1 MKKFLAIFLS
11 IVTVLSLFA
20 ACGGDTATET
30 QPAATEKDY
39 SEFAGIVGDTKTWY
53 DKLMAIPVAT
63 PDMTEE
69 QLRQICV
76 DAFKANAS
84 FTWTPTKDIS
94 YTFTLQGNSSEILI
108 PKGIA
113 YAGMFYCNN
122 VALGNVWKALQYYDH
137 ETGAMDIEAMD
148 GSHLAVLSSACAKA
162 VEWALARVSNSH
174 NLVDMAAYSQYGGNT
189 VPVGPYTY
197 GPGKYPFSAGPG
209 TKDIVDDNGADIMCQ
224 SYAAMKMADVVYSSS
239 SFHVMMASADPVV
252 VTLSDGR
259 INATESYIL
268 VCEQDAVGSKTT
280 NKDSV
285 QENGKTLRQLGS
297 VDNKYTFKD
306 LMEKGYVPLT
316 VKEFTGE
323 EPVEVGE
330 AWLGNPNRKLEN
342 GVDMDVSTLFG
353 NSLCANYAVCTMEI
367 LVKNPAGET
376 LLTHDTE
383 VQTTPLSY
391 TVPLAKSMVSEEAK
405 ALADGQNTIHMVVR
419 LANGELLEAFNT
431 VLKY

>member
-1 MKKFLAIFLS
+1 MKKLIALLLA
-11 IVTVLSLFA
+11 VMAVLSLFA

-30 QPAATEKDY
+30 QPAATEKDF
-39 SEFAGIVGDTKTWY
+39 SEFEGIVADPKTWY
-53 DKLMAIPVAT
+53 DTLMAIPVAT
-63 PDMTEE
+63 PDMTEDE
-69 QLRQICV
+69 LRQLCV

-84 FTWTPTKDIS
+84 FTWTPTKEIS
-94 YTFTLQGNSSEILI
+94 YTFTLLEKSSDIVL
-108 PKGIA
+108 PTGIA

-122 VALGNVWKALQYYDH
+122 VAKGNVWKALQYYDV
-137 ETGAMDIEAMD
+137 ETGVMDIEAMN
-148 GSHLAVLSSACAKA
+148 GSELAVLSSACAKS

-174 NLVDMAAYSQYGGNT
+174 GLASMDNYSQYSGNT

-197 GPGKYPFSAGPG
+197 EVGKYAFSNGPG
-209 TKDIVDDNGADIMCQ
+209 TKDIVDNNGQEIMCQ
-224 SYAAMKMADVVYSSS
+224 SYAAMKKADVVYSSS

-306 LMEKGYVPLT
+306 LMDKGYVPLT

-353 NSLCANYAVCTMEI
+353 NSLCANYAVCTLNI
-367 LVKNPAGET
+367 QIKNPAGEV
-376 LLTHDTE
+376 LLDRNTGI
-383 VQTTPLSY
+383 QTQPSSY
-391 TVPLAKSMVSEEAK
+391 TVPLAKSMVPEEAK
-405 ALADGQNTIHMVVR
+405 ALADGQNTIHLVVR

-431 VLKY
+431 VLKF